1 MAYKID
7 AWAHRQLTECQ
18 SKKLGS
24 IFRNEG
30 LHIPINLAYAIQDT
44 MVKLRPQKVAAI
56 AGYNVGY
63 PNFSITNFSAC
74 GGQFAGVC
82 STKKFIKTHH
92 AEAQSI

>member
-7 AWAHRQLTECQ
+7 AWAHRQLTEYQ

-30 LHIPINLAYAIQDT
+30 FHITINLAYAIQDT
-44 MVKLRPQKVAAI
+44 MVKLRPQKGAAI
-56 AGYNVGY
+56 ASYLVGY
-63 PNFSITNFSAC
+63 PDSGITNFSAC